1 MPRLRQGF
9 TIQQILFVE
18 INLRQIVPTHL
29 HFNAARGTGRVAAAI
44 MIQFKPKR
52 LGGLQQG
59 EI

>member
-52 LGGLQQG
+52 LGGL
-59 EI
+59 